1 MSVKVYVERNA
12 MRDWLRILSRE
23 GRIVLMLFPYDGH
36 NPPGV
41 RRATAG
47 LITCDS
53 TWLDWSMDIPLSEGD
68 PSEKFEEIR
77 RIVRRD
83 NEKRVEAP
91 TGLIGVRTEGDARH
105 LDSAYKSGCRAF
117 LTTDKGDIL
126 NHAPELEPLL
136 GLRLFHPDQDRDQFI
151 AFVESEFAINA

>member
-1 MSVKVYVERNA
+1 VSVKVYVERNA
-12 MRDWLRILSRE
+12 MRDWLRTLSRE
-23 GRIVLMLFPYDGH
+23 GKVVLMLFPYDGH
-36 NPPGV
+36 NPSGV

-53 TWLDWSMDIPLSEGD
+53 TWLDCSMDIPIGEGD

-77 RIVRRD
+77 RVVRRD

-91 TGLIGVRTEGDARH
+91 TGLIGLRTEGDARH

-126 NHAPELEPLL
+126 NHAPELERLL
-136 GLRLFHPDQDRDQFI
+136 GLRLFHPDQDRDKFI
-151 AFVESEFAINA
+151 AFVTA